1 MHRAPKQSRSGEA
14 LLLARDPQRA
24 RTYHRAG
31 DALFVQ
37 FTARRLRAL
46 LAEMRQQRTVKP
58 VGFALGRRQHF
69 ARLAPDGG
77 HARSMADRLL
87 GSRLGAKRAELNAPI
102 FARRLAR
109 RGRRFGSSDRRA
121 MAQGVVDDPAASRLA
136 GGISFGPR

>member
-14 LLLARDPQRA
+14 VLLARDPQRA

-46 LAEMRQQRTVKP
+46 LAEMRQERTVKP
-58 VGFALGRRQHF
+58 VGFALVRRQNF

-77 HARSMADRLL
+77 HARGMADRLL
-87 GSRLGAKRAELNAPI
+87 GSRRGGKRAELNAQI
-102 FARRLAR
+102 FLRVLSRRR
-109 RGRRFGSSDRRA
+109 RRHSYS
-121 MAQGVVDDPAASRLA
+121 
-136 GGISFGPR
+136 